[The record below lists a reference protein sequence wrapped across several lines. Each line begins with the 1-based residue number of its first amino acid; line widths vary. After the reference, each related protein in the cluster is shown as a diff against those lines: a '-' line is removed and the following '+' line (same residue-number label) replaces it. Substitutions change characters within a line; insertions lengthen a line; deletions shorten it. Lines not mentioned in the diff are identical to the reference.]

1 MQVEPVSLHGK
12 NDPKGSESESLE
24 ESDGIQV
31 EQAQQ
36 PQDELAVGEGMNI
49 EGDDHEVQT
58 ELGDA
63 EVSIQSDLPIIEEP
77 STQFSDQLNPIE
89 PEVENEPALQAYQED
104 SVSTPEMVYQNVSDD
119 SPGNEG
125 FEIDRVAEY
134 ESELRTLEEVEEQEV
149 PKSGEQIIDTEI
161 STKVYNPE
169 QGDPEQGGTKEAI
182 DYKKDNSQIGQSNEY
197 DPELV
202 VEVRESQT
210 DGYDPDQEEI
220 SSNEEEEDYDPESVY
235 KVDDELKLSN
245 VKPLDVENQSD
256 DEDDY
261 DPESALISK
270 VSTPTSSTVSSA
282 ITKGPAGLP
291 PKPPVN
297 ANVAPTPIIQS
308 TEAQLLDAYNQIMQ
322 SDIVRDPK
330 FVTLS
335 QADQMKLIM
344 EQLNKKNVQL
354 QAANSANYNQ
364 VYSFNKPSR
373 DLKAPI
379 PLVPVNEFCRRP
391 NITAPM
397 TPGEIQAYDEFI
409 KIEAY
414 YNDLENWD
422 EFPDNSRLF
431 VGNLPANTVS
441 KQDLFRIFSQYGEVI
456 QIAIKAGYG
465 FVQFRDLQSCMDCI
479 KGETNVPLHNKLL
492 RLDPSR
498 PQKSKRPGRTEDVLS
513 SRGRERSVDDSTKR
527 RKVAPDCQVY
537 ITGQSTVFFI
547 RKVKKAFASSQI
559 TIDTEDVTHRD
570 MSEVI
575 SEAAYSG
582 VLGACIIKELKVDIQ
597 TFESTPDGGVKF
609 DEYAEIEPEVG
620 AEILLKAKQKKYG
633 NDIPVYYAQDTSHS
647 ENPSEGRF
655 ANHGNQENNGNL
667 GNHENHGSLGNQEN
681 HGNLGIQGHH
691 GTQGNLG
698 NYANDDSHG
707 QRRKRGRGQINN
719 RRNQE
724 PSRRQEQQSYVL
736 SYEQPFGQQGQYQQ
750 HSNGRQYGQDR
761 GPGFQDQGRGFQDH
775 GRGLQDQGRGFHDH
789 GRGQYQ
795 NHRGQP
801 PISTQTR
808 GQGPYQ
814 NRRGQGYQDQ
824 RNQYDQPQQTY
835 PPQTLPPQTYSPQ
848 TLPPQTYPPQGASN
862 QFNGPPNSQTQLLQ
876 SLQNLDPSSMQN
888 VVSILQQNQQGHPGQ
903 RGNYSP
909 PNQQVYGQYSQPQG
923 EYSNNSFPPNSYS
936 QINNNPTNQGNPNPM
951 LTQVQQ
957 PNRPNQQQNQPGNT
971 QSLMET
977 LARLSRK

>member
-1 MQVEPVSLHGK
+1 MVEFRSRYLKPPKTLIMQVEPVSLHCK
-12 NDPKGSESESLE
+12 NDLKGSESDRIE

-31 EQAQQ
+31 EEAQQ
-36 PQDELAVGEGMNI
+36 PQDEVVVGEGVNM
-49 EGDDHEVQT
+49 EGEDHEVQT
-58 ELGDA
+58 ELEDA
-63 EVSIQSDLPIIEEP
+63 EVSIQSDQPIIGET
-77 STQFSDQLNPIE
+77 STQFSDQLHPTE
-89 PEVENEPALQAYQED
+89 PEVANEPVLQASQEN
-104 SVSTPEMVYQNVSDD
+104 SVSTPDMVYQNVSDD
-119 SPGNEG
+119 SPGNED

-134 ESELRTLEEVEEQEV
+134 DSELRTLEDAVKEEEV
-149 PKSGEQIIDTEI
+149 PKGGEQTDDTEI

-169 QGDPEQGGTKEAI
+169 EDEPKEAN
-182 DYKKDNSQIGQSNEY
+182 DDKKDDFQIGQSNEY
-197 DPELV
+197 DPELD
-202 VEVRESQT
+202 VEVRELQT
-210 DGYDPDQEEI
+210 DGYDPEQEQI
-220 SSNEEEEDYDPESVY
+220 SSNDEEEDYDPESVY
-235 KVDDELKLSN
+235 NVDEDLKLSN
-245 VKPLDVENQSD
+245 EKPLDAEDKSD

-270 VSTPTSSTVSSA
+270 VSTPTSSTVPSA

-297 ANVAPTPIIQS
+297 ANLASTPIIQS
-308 TEAQLLDAYNQIMQ
+308 SEAQLLDAYNEIMQ

-409 KIEAY
+409 KKEAY

-465 FVQFRDLQSCMDCI
+465 FVQFRDVQSCMDCI

-498 PQKSKRPGRTEDVLS
+498 PQKSKRQGRTEDLLS
-513 SRGRERSVDDSTKR
+513 SRGRERSAEDSKKR
-527 RKVAPDCQVY
+527 RKVTPDCQVY

-597 TFESTPDGGVKF
+597 TFESTPDGGIKF

-620 AEILLKAKQKKYG
+620 ADILLKAKQKKYG
-633 NDIPVYYAQDTSHS
+633 NDMPVYYAQDTSHS
-647 ENPSEGRF
+647 DNPSEGHF
-655 ANHGNQENNGNL
+655 GSHGNQEN
-667 GNHENHGSLGNQEN
+667 HGT

-691 GTQGNLG
+691 GTQGNQG
-698 NYANDDSHG
+698 NYGNDDNHG

-719 RRNQE
+719 RRNQD

-736 SYEQPFGQQGQYQQ
+736 SYDQPFGQQGQYQQ
-750 HSNGRQYGQDR
+750 HDNGRQYGQDR
-761 GPGFQDQGRGFQDH
+761 GPGFQNHGRGFQDQGRGFQDH
-775 GRGLQDQGRGFHDH
+775 GRGQYQDQ
-789 GRGQYQ
+789 
-795 NHRGQP
+795 RGQP
-801 PISTQTR
+801 PFPNQSR

-814 NRRGQGYQDQ
+814 NRRGQGYQDP

-835 PPQTLPPQTYSPQ
+835 SPQTYPPQTYSPQ
-848 TLPPQTYPPQGASN
+848 TLPPQTFPPQGALN